1 MGRPKVGHIQYLNC
15 LPLYYGLVKNG
26 IILDVELTKGTPTEL
41 NRLLIEGEL
50 DISPISAIE
59 YAKNADKLALLP
71 KLTVSSDGEVKSILL
86 VSKVPAGDLAGG
98 MVALANTSRTSQAL
112 VKVILKEGY
121 GADPEYFECPPDL
134 GSMLLEAD
142 AALLIGDPALR
153 ALYEARELHIYDLGS
168 EWKALTGRRMVYA
181 VWGVRKE
188 YARKHPAIVGEVYR
202 GFLSSMKYSVS
213 NVGAIAKDASR
224 WEPFDST
231 FLEDYFLSLKF
242 DFDDDYQADFLFF
255 LQKVKELGYIDA
267 VPELEFFDVGESDG
281 RLD

>member
-1 MGRPKVGHIQYLNC
+1 MERPRVGHIQFLNC

-41 NRLLIEGEL
+41 NRLLIDGKL

-71 KLTVSSDGEVKSILL
+71 RLTVSSDGEVKSILL
-86 VSKVPAGDLAGG
+86 VSKVPAEELDGG
-98 MVALANTSRTSQAL
+98 TVALANTSRTSQAL
-112 VKVILKEGY
+112 VKIILKDGY

-153 ALYEARELHIYDLGS
+153 ALHEARDLRIYDLGS
-168 EWKALTGRRMVYA
+168 EWKSLTGRRTVYA
-181 VWGVRKE
+181 VWGVRRE
-188 YARKHPAIVGEVYR
+188 YAAKNPDIVEEVYR
-202 GFLSSMKYSVS
+202 GFLSSMAYSVA

-224 WEPFDST
+224 WEPFDSA

-242 DFDDDYQADFLFF
+242 DFDARYQEDFLFF
-255 LQKVKELGYIDA
+255 LKRAKELGYIDE
-267 VPELEFFDVGESDG
+267 VPDLEFVDVSDG
-281 RLD
+281 

>member
-1 MGRPKVGHIQYLNC
+1 MKRPRVGHIQFLNC

-41 NRLLIEGEL
+41 NRSLVDGEL

-86 VSKVPAGDLAGG
+86 VSKVPAEELDGG
-98 MVALANTSRTSQAL
+98 VVALANTSRTSQAL

-134 GSMLLEAD
+134 GGMLLEAD

-153 ALYEARELHIYDLGS
+153 ALYEARDLHIYDLGS

-188 YARKHPAIVGEVYR
+188 YARENPGIVGEVYR
-202 GFLSSMKYSVS
+202 GFLSSMRYSIA
-213 NVGAIAKDASR
+213 NAGEIAKDASR
-224 WEPFDST
+224 WEPFDAS
-231 FLEDYFLSLKF
+231 FLEGYFLSLKF
-242 DFDDDYQADFLFF
+242 DFDDNYQADLRFF
-255 LQKVKELGYIDA
+255 LEKVKKMGLIAA
-267 VPELEFFDVGESDG
+267 VPEFEFADVGEADRG
-281 RLD
+281 